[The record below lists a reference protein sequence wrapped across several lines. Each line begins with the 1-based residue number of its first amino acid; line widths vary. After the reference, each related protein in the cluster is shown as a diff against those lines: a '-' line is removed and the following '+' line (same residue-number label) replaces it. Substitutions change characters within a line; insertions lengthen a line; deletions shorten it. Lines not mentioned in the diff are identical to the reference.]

1 MRYDEETEERI
12 ESLTEDELRGVMDR
26 IMRAAADRG
35 YFGDDVAMSEID
47 RIIRNPR
54 SEGRTKRLFSD
65 ELVLGKRRSGEIV
78 KIRFM
83 DVNNQDPEVKEGLEE
98 SYDVEVSYDAGAV
111 IVKGQKEKVRRL
123 IDREFDD
130 LTLDE
135 KKEEFPEAYR

>member
-130 LTLDE
+130 LTLEE

>member
-1 MRYDEETEERI
+1 
-12 ESLTEDELRGVMDR
+12 
-26 IMRAAADRG
+26 
-35 YFGDDVAMSEID
+35 
-47 RIIRNPR
+47 
-54 SEGRTKRLFSD
+54 
-65 ELVLGKRRSGEIV
+65 
-78 KIRFM
+78 M

-130 LTLDE
+130 LTLEE

>member
-1 MRYDEETEERI
+1 MVNIAKRLFGLDKPKSVEIKIQDEPKPEPEPEMTEE
-12 ESLTEDELRGVMDR
+12 LR
-26 IMRAAADRG
+26 
-35 YFGDDVAMSEID
+35 Y
-47 RIIRNPR
+47 N